1 MLVQVTT
8 QWEGEGKGVVTR
20 LWLPSRRGWFVNRD
34 VFSRLHGVRS
44 GSGGGWSDGELDC
57 THFG

>member
-1 MLVQVTT
+1 MVA
-8 QWEGEGKGVVTR
+8 EY
-20 LWLPSRRGWFVNRD
+20 RRGWFVNRD